1 MNYEHDKF
9 MEKEAP
15 HARWQR
21 LRDKIDELIRDFDN
35 ADNADKPLLRSIHL
49 RINETIKEANAI
61 GVFPPV
67 IININ
72 QTPQ

>member
-9 MEKEAP
+9 MEQEAP

-21 LRDKIDELIRDFDN
+21 LRDKIDELIRDFNN
-35 ADNADKPLLRSIHL
+35 ADNADKPLLRSMHVH
-49 RINETIKEANAI
+49 INETIREMNEMKL
-61 GVFPPV
+61 FPSV
-67 IININ
+67 QITTN